1 MPSLSLHSPLGPL
14 TVTEE
19 DGAIVSL
26 DWGWRA
32 RQGEAPTG
40 LLGLARD
47 QLSEYFDGGRTA
59 FALPLSPA
67 GTPFQ
72 RRTWRQMM
80 AIPYGATRSYGELA
94 ASCGGGARAVGAA
107 CGRNPIPVIIPCH
120 RVVATGGRIGGYS
133 GAGGPAAKSFL
144 LALESGEARMFG

>member
-1 MPSLSLHSPLGPL
+1 MSSLSLHSPLGPL
-14 TVTEE
+14 TVTEA

-32 RQGEAPTG
+32 RQGEAENG

-47 QLSEYFDGGRTA
+47 QLMEYFDGARTG

-72 RRTWRQMM
+72 RRVWRQMM
-80 AIPYGATRSYGELA
+80 AIPYGATQSYGEMA
-94 ASCGGGARAVGAA
+94 ALCGGGARAVGTA

-133 GAGGPAAKSFL
+133 GGGGPATKNFL
-144 LALESGEARMFG
+144 LTLESGEARMFG